1 MTTIKKGIEK
11 AKKLL
16 CNIDNPQKEAELILA
31 YFLDT
36 TRIYIHS
43 HQNNELENLD
53 KYLELV
59 KQRSEHKPLEYIT
72 NLACFYGYDFYV
84 DENVL
89 IPRSETEIL
98 IETIKNKID
107 KNQKLNIVDIG
118 CGSGIIAIILAKEFP
133 NFQIYAVD
141 ISQEAI
147 KIAIQNAK
155 KFNVYDRIK
164 FINSNLLDNLDENID
179 IIVSNP
185 PYISENEKLEKNVF
199 DYEPHLALFS
209 RGVDVSVGDEI
220 LKKIID
226 LFFENKCKYLFC
238 EMGYNQK
245 ESISRYVSAYEYSSL
260 EFYKDLA
267 SHDRGFIIRESLKTQ
282 NK

>member
-11 AKKLL
+11 AKKKL

-31 YFLDT
+31 YFLET

-43 HQNNELENLD
+43 HQNNKLENPN

-59 KQRSEHKPLEYIT
+59 KQRAEHKPLEYIT

-107 KNQKLNIVDIG
+107 KNKKLNIVDIG

-141 ISQEAI
+141 ISQKAI
-147 KIAIQNAK
+147 EVAIQNAK
-155 KFNVYDRIK
+155 KFNVYNRIK
-164 FINSNLLDNLDENID
+164 FINSNLLDNFDENID

-209 RGVDVSVGDEI
+209 GDMGDEI

-226 LFFENKCKYLFC
+226 LFFEHKCKYLFC
-238 EMGYNQK
+238 EMGYDQK
-245 ESISRYVSAYEYSSL
+245 ENISRYLSAYEYSSL

-267 SHDRGFIIRESLKTQ
+267 SHDRGFIIKGNYKGKE
-282 NK
+282 